1 MKVKMAK
8 DQIIKSGL
16 RNIVIVVFAQAMSLV
31 LGVVKILCLPLILGV
46 TNNGYWQIYLLYLS
60 YAGIFALGFNDGIYL
75 RYGKYNYEDLPKQL
89 FRSSIKTF
97 LVLQL
102 VITIIVSLFVLLEA
116 DVEKKKA
123 MMWASI
129 NIPIVGLSGILLYTL
144 QATNQ
149 LKKYS
154 FYNTLDKIIVL
165 LLISII
171 YFFRIDQ
178 YTFIIIADTFSKI
191 IVLLFMSYSCK
202 EILFGKGSRL
212 TLAYTELVENI
223 SVGIKLLLANL
234 TGMLVL
240 GFGRFIVERFE
251 SVEAYSSYSLALSTI
266 NLLVIFIS
274 AIGLV
279 IYPTLN
285 RLDKTLYSKYFV
297 DLNKL
302 IIILAF
308 GMLIFYFPLYIFIN
322 KVMKEYVIIF
332 EYLPIVFAIV
342 FIQFKMQI
350 LINPYYK
357 LLREEK
363 AMLKANIVG
372 LLFAVFIIT
381 PLYYMSKSVLMV
393 AVGTLLAMTIRL
405 YLSELYISK
414 ILNTHK
420 SNILVELLGIVIFI
434 LFSYQSNIL
443 FGFLGYLTVFL
454 VFFISH
460 IKIIKKYLTKFHR
473 A

>member
-1 MKVKMAK
+1 M
-8 DQIIKSGL
+8 
-16 RNIVIVVFAQAMSLV
+16 IVVFAQATSLV
-31 LGVVKILCLPLILGV
+31 LGIIKILCLPLMLGI

-60 YAGIFALGFNDGIYL
+60 YAGIFALGVNDGIYL
-75 RYGKYNYEDLPKQL
+75 RYGKYNYEDLPKKL
-89 FRSSIKTF
+89 FRSSIKIF
-97 LVLQL
+97 LILQL
-102 VITIIVSLFVLLEA
+102 LIAIIVSLFVLLET
-116 DVEKKKA
+116 DVEKQKA

-154 FYNTLDKIIVL
+154 FYNILDKFIVL
-165 LLISII
+165 LSLSVI
-171 YFFRIDQ
+171 YFFSIDQ
-178 YTFIIIADTFSKI
+178 YTVIIIADTFSKI
-191 IVLLFMSYSCK
+191 IVLLLMGYSCK
-202 EILFGKGSRL
+202 DVLFGEGSRFK
-212 TLAYTELVENI
+212 LAYTELVENI
-223 SVGIKLLLANL
+223 SVGIKLLFANL

-251 SVEAYSSYSLALSTI
+251 SVEAYGSYSVALSTI

-285 RLDKTLYSKYFV
+285 RLDKTMYSKYFV

-302 IIILAF
+302 INIMAF
-308 GMLIFYFPLYIFIN
+308 GVLILYFPLYIFISRM
-322 KVMKEYVIIF
+322 MKEYVLIF
-332 EYLPIVFAIV
+332 DYLPIVFAIV

-357 LLREEK
+357 LLRKEK
-363 AMLKANIVG
+363 AMLNANIVG
-372 LLFAVFIIT
+372 LLFAVFLIT

-405 YLSELYISK
+405 YLSELYIAK
-414 ILNTHK
+414 ILKINK
-420 SNILVELLGIVIFI
+420 SNILLELLGIVIFI

-443 FGFLGYLTVFL
+443 FGFLGYLIVFG
-454 VFFISH
+454 VFFICH
-460 IKIIKKYLTKFHR
+460 IKIINRYLTKFYR